1 MFRILI
7 VLILIVSTHAG
18 GLYLRA
24 DNTYQVVQDFIT
36 ANNLNN
42 CFWQNN
48 GQYLA
53 LKCWREEERKT
64 IDAYVEIISTEPA
77 LSVVV

>member
-1 MFRILI
+1 MRFLIFFCILSS
-7 VLILIVSTHAG
+7 VYSG

-24 DNTYQVVQDFIT
+24 DNTHAVISDFIT

-42 CFWQNN
+42 CFWQDN

-53 LKCWREEERKT
+53 LKCWRDEERKT

>member
-1 MFRILI
+1 MRFLIFFCIL
-7 VLILIVSTHAG
+7 STVYAG

-24 DNTYQVVQDFIT
+24 DNTYDVIQDFI
-36 ANNLNN
+36 ARNELHN

-48 GQYLA
+48 GNYLA
-53 LKCWREEERKT
+53 LKCWRDERT
-64 IDAYVEIISTEPA
+64 VDAYVEIISTEPA

>member
-24 DNTYQVVQDFIT
+24 DNTYEVVQDFIT

-48 GQYLA
+48 EGYLV
-53 LKCWREEERKT
+53 LKCWREEEITT

>member
-24 DNTYQVVQDFIT
+24 DNTYEVVQDFIT
-36 ANNLNN
+36 ANNLRN

-48 GQYLA
+48 GNYLA
-53 LKCWREEERKT
+53 LKCWKEEERT
-64 IDAYVEIISTEPA
+64 TVDAYVEIISTEPA